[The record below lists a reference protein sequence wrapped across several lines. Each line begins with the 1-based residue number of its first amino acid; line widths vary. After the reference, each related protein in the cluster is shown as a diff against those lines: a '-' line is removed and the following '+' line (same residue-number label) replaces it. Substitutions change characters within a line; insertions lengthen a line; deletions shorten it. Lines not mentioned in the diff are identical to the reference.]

1 MKPIFSILAL
11 ATFTLSACNSGN
23 NNSVSIPDSTKAK
36 TQPDSAAATTV
47 TMAGADA
54 KTAASVKEMVTGYL
68 QIKNGL
74 AADNGDDAA
83 SGGNA
88 LVGAISKVDTTALT
102 PDQKKAYADLADDV
116 KENAEH
122 IGKNAAKI
130 AHQREHFDV
139 LSKDM
144 YQLVKTFGA
153 GQRLYLDSCPMYNN
167 GKGATWLSEIKP
179 IKNPYLGQKMPT
191 CGSMEQEIK

>member
-1 MKPIFSILAL
+1 M
-11 ATFTLSACNSGN
+11 ATFTLAACNNGN
-23 NNSVSIPDSTKAK
+23 NSSVSTLDSAKAK
-36 TQPDSAAATTV
+36 TQPDSAATTTATT
-47 TMAGADA
+47 AGHDA
-54 KTAASVKEMVTGYL
+54 KTAASVKEVVTGYL

-74 AADNGDDAA
+74 AADNGDAAA
-83 SGGNA
+83 SGGDA
-88 LVGAISKVDTTALT
+88 LVVAISKVDTTALA
-102 PDQKKAYADLADDV
+102 PDQKMTYADLADDV
-116 KENAEH
+116 RENAEH

-144 YQLVKTFGA
+144 YQFVKTFDT
-153 GQRLYLDSCPMYNN
+153 GQPLYLDSCPMYNN
-167 GKGATWLSEIKP
+167 GKGAIWLSEIKT